1 MDEQDSQQSPGS
13 AGTSCSGPR
22 PSCVSWLPPPRSIP
36 TPPTSW
42 KRSDASATPAEASA
56 GKGLADAARFWEP
69 RRLLYNL
76 LLLGVVLVWV
86 TRTWPHFRPAIT
98 LESLGILTVLALLA
112 NLCYCAG
119 YLAEILIQNATSSV
133 AWNRQRWAIW
143 VFGMLLAI
151 LFENYW
157 IADEIYPFVH

>member
-1 MDEQDSQQSPGS
+1 MDKQDSQQSPGS
-13 AGTSCSGPR
+13 ASA
-22 PSCVSWLPPPRSIP
+22 
-36 TPPTSW
+36 
-42 KRSDASATPAEASA
+42 ASAESRKATGPVEADCARTSPAASA

-86 TRTWPHFRPAIT
+86 TSTWPHFRPAFT
-98 LESLGILTVLALLA
+98 LESLRIITVLALLA
-112 NLCYCAG
+112 NLCYSAA

-133 AWNRQRWAIW
+133 AWHRQRWAVW
-143 VFGMLLAI
+143 VVGTLLAI

>member
-1 MDEQDSQQSPGS
+1 MWTSHSERDAGMDKQDSQQSPGS
-13 AGTSCSGPR
+13 AR
-22 PSCVSWLPPPRSIP
+22 
-36 TPPTSW
+36 
-42 KRSDASATPAEASA
+42 AAPAESGKATAPVEADCARMSSAASA
-56 GKGLADAARFWEP
+56 GKGFADAARFWEP

-98 LESLGILTVLALLA
+98 LESLGIMTVLALLA
-112 NLCYCAG
+112 NLCYSAA

-133 AWNRQRWAIW
+133 AWNRQRWAVW
-143 VFGMLLAI
+143 VVGTLLAI

>member
-1 MDEQDSQQSPGS
+1 MDKRDSQPWLGSARAASAETGKATGPVEAGS
-13 AGTSCSGPR
+13 AGMS
-22 PSCVSWLPPPRSIP
+22 
-36 TPPTSW
+36 
-42 KRSDASATPAEASA
+42 PAGSA

-76 LLLGVVLVWV
+76 LLLGVVLLWV

-98 LESLGILTVLALLA
+98 LESLGIMTVLALLA
-112 NLCYCAG
+112 NLCYSAA
-119 YLAEILIQNATSSV
+119 YLAEILIQNTTSGA
-133 AWNRQRWAIW
+133 AWNRQRWALW
-143 VFGMLLAI
+143 VVGALLAI